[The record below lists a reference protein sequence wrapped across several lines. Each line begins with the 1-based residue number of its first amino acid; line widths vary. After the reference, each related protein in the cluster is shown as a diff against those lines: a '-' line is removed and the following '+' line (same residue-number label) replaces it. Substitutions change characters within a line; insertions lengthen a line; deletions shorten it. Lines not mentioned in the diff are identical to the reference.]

1 MNTAMSLPAEI
12 WLHIHRL
19 ATSDASPMNISLSEQ
34 FQYIPITDPLQDVG
48 RFWRNAY
55 SLVLVCRL
63 WSNYAKELLYENIQ
77 VDVADFDA
85 LYDSLTMFGNARL
98 VRSVRLSNTRFDRN
112 TTVLAICPG
121 LRLVVL
127 SNEGS
132 KSPLRIRDVDTDHE
146 QFGPFHS
153 LTHIYWTEATCN
165 ASLLRKVLA
174 MAPNISFLFL
184 TNSTTLPT
192 DVHALP
198 FPESDALQ
206 KIKHLS
212 LVPSCSSLNN
222 ALLAGMKLQT
232 LTRLTCSASFFAAD
246 AESEPDPPPPVF
258 PFVRIVELFGSRSTI
273 PFNAIFLRCPRL
285 QELCYDVWSTI
296 LEPEKPHRLLSSIR
310 LHSAVTV
317 VRDWAT
323 IKNHFNLLLSPT
335 FATKLQRIVLY
346 NNWYRVVANKEVFS
360 PFRDGLTLLGA
371 QVEFPEGHVR

>member
-1 MNTAMSLPAEI
+1 MSLPAEI

-19 ATSDASPMNISLSEQ
+19 ATSDTSPMDIALSEE
-34 FQYIPITDPLQDVG
+34 FQYTPITDPPQDVG

-55 SLVLVCRL
+55 CLVLVCRL
-63 WSNYAKELLYENIQ
+63 WSSYAKELLYENIQ
-77 VDVADFDA
+77 VDVANFDT

-98 VRSVRLSNTRFDRN
+98 VRSVRLSTTRFDRN
-112 TTVLAICPG
+112 STVLAICPG
-121 LRLVVL
+121 LRVIVL
-127 SNEGS
+127 SDDDS
-132 KSPLRIRDVDTDHE
+132 KSRLRIVDVDINPE
-146 QFGPFHS
+146 QLGPFHS

-165 ASLLRKVLA
+165 APLLRKILA

-192 DVHALP
+192 DVRALP

-206 KIKHLS
+206 KIKRLS

-222 ALLAGMKLQT
+222 ALLTGMNLQT
-232 LTRLTCSASFFAAD
+232 LTRLACSASFFAEN
-246 AESEPDPPPPVF
+246 AESESNSPPPVF
-258 PFVRIVELFGSRSTI
+258 PFVRVVELFGSRSTI

-335 FATKLQRIVLY
+335 FATKLQRVILY
-346 NNWYRVVANKEVFS
+346 ESWYRVVANKEVFD
-360 PFRDGLTLLGA
+360 PFRDALTLLGA
-371 QVEFPEGHVR
+371 QVEFPEGYVR